1 MPVTDDEV
9 AALRAYLQGN
19 QALQQEL
26 YGRMTTPAARARYTT
41 LLAAAFME
49 AVNRRFGRRDSAAEV
64 IEYVA
69 DVRARV
75 PEAGQKID
83 PSAAERLMRSI
94 LADDAHAPDIDAR
107 MRGRIFIFFLAAMV
121 SDAQYD
127 DDQLEALLT
136 VARKAADD
144 RLEH

>member
-19 QALQQEL
+19 EALRREL
-26 YGRMTTPAARARYTT
+26 YGRITTPAAKARYTA

-49 AVNRRFGRRDSAAEV
+49 AVKRRFGGRDSAAEV

-75 PEAGQKID
+75 PGVGEKTD
-83 PSAAERLMRSI
+83 PSAAERLIRSV
-94 LADDAHAPDIDAR
+94 LAGDAHAPDIDAR
-107 MRGRIFIFFLAAMV
+107 MRGRIFIFFLAAII

-144 RLEH
+144 VLEH

>member
-19 QALQQEL
+19 RALQEDL
-26 YGRMTTPAARARYTT
+26 YERMTTPAARARYTT

-49 AVNRRFGRRDSAAEV
+49 AVSRRFGGRDSAEV

-75 PEAGQKID
+75 PEVGQKID

-94 LADDAHAPDIDAR
+94 LTDADPPDIDAR
-107 MRGRIFIFFLAAMV
+107 MRGRIFIIFLMAMV

-127 DDQLEALLT
+127 DDQLEALLA

-144 RLEH
+144 RLAH